1 MMVDKKSFL
10 VFYDIKETLDELND
24 EQVGQ
29 LFRAMVDFEVNGDLP
44 EFTGVLKMAWIP
56 IRQTLTRAGAKYE
69 ETLEAR
75 REAGRL
81 GGIASGETRR
91 NKNEAKR
98 SKPEAKR
105 SKTENEETAENVE
118 NSIGEDT
125 SASKQNEANVKQTRS
140 KHEANEAN
148 EADSVSVSVSDSVS
162 DSDSVSVRHSVSER
176 TSDGT
181 DDDQTDD
188 TRLFPFGKL
197 KNVMLTKDEHAEIVS
212 TYQTPSKLIDKVSLW
227 LPNAKKKQKNHYA
240 LVLKFAQNDNWPKK
254 PPPEPEPEPK
264 IKGEPCPEEIR
275 AKMSAVLGKMA
286 LEVT

>member
-1 MMVDKKSFL
+1 MVDKKSFL

-240 LVLKFAQNDNWPKK
+240 LVLKFAQNDSWPKK
-254 PPPEPEPEPK
+254 PPPEPAPEPK